1 MPTSI
6 FIPRGQMGGSLAL
19 THSFDLNH
27 ERRTHSKARFPT
39 EEKNYFS
46 IFASLKPHVK
56 RNNKII
62 FICKFVQNS
71 DYLAYSHHYIFIHD
85 LFLSFSENLNFSPTV
100 YAMFELCYTHH
111 HMENAGAGSASMYAY
126 GLIRWGGMRRWTSFE
141 QAFISSYVSIYIY
154 SQQKSKA
161 PAFHLTENAFS
172 RLSPG
177 LAADPGSMLT
187 NVITWCLDI
196 W

>member
-1 MPTSI
+1 
-6 FIPRGQMGGSLAL
+6 
-19 THSFDLNH
+19 
-27 ERRTHSKARFPT
+27 
-39 EEKNYFS
+39 
-46 IFASLKPHVK
+46 
-56 RNNKII
+56 
-62 FICKFVQNS
+62 
-71 DYLAYSHHYIFIHD
+71 
-85 LFLSFSENLNFSPTV
+85 
-100 YAMFELCYTHH
+100 
-111 HMENAGAGSASMYAY
+111 MENAGAGSASMYAY

-177 LAADPGSMLT
+177 LSADPGSMLT